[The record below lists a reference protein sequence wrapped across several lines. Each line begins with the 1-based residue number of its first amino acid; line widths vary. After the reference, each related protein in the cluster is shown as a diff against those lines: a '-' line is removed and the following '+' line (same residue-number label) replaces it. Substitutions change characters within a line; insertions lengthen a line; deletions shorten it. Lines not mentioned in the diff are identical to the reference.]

1 MLEPFNG
8 RGVSRRRNLGPARG
22 LALAVFAALL
32 LGACSSP
39 DALDAAGADFDVVFR
54 TEDGGEL
61 QTGSLEGATV
71 DGTFTIVV
79 EARRGAVSASFYL
92 DDRRMQG
99 SPFVVDDSAPFTA
112 EVSTD
117 ELEPGQHTV
126 TVAVFTSRHSRPKV
140 KTVTFTVAD
149 EAEEPTDPE
158 PTDPSEPTD
167 PEPTDPTDPTDP
179 SDPTDPT
186 DPSDPTDPTDPDE
199 PTDPEPTDPEPTDP
213 EPTDPDPTPE
223 PPDADY
229 PEPTYWVATYGS
241 DSNDGRT
248 AETAFRTIRKAAS
261 VVRPGD
267 VVYIRGGVY
276 KEYLTADR
284 WPTSGQEGRPI
295 TIMGAP
301 GETAILDGSDKK
313 NGGTNPSAPQLIW
326 LRDRHWYVFQNLTLR
341 YSAGRGI
348 ELEGDHHVV
357 RNVISHGNHGDGIYV
372 EGDYNLVEDS
382 YSYDNYSYTN
392 GGDSA
397 DGVKVSF
404 GTGNVLRRVVVY
416 ENSDDGI
423 DLWDST
429 NGLVEYCVSYRNG
442 RGTTGNGQG
451 FKLSNGGRADSG
463 NVIRYNVS
471 FSNRAYNFTDN
482 GGGGLTLYNNTS
494 FDAGIKGYVARGRYG
509 QARSELYNNI
519 SYDEGSPLLD
529 SESGST
535 KPLHERNSW
544 NLSIGDPEFAS
555 TNPDSSQFLHL
566 ASGSDAIDKGKY
578 LGQEYYGAA
587 PDLGAYE
594 YGLPAIVAGA
604 Y

>member
-8 RGVSRRRNLGPARG
+8 RGASRRRNLGPARG

-39 DALDAAGADFDVVFR
+39 DALDAADADFDVVFR

-149 EAEEPTDPE
+149 EAE
-158 PTDPSEPTD
+158 
-167 PEPTDPTDPTDP
+167 
-179 SDPTDPT
+179 
-186 DPSDPTDPTDPDE
+186 
-199 PTDPEPTDPEPTDP
+199 